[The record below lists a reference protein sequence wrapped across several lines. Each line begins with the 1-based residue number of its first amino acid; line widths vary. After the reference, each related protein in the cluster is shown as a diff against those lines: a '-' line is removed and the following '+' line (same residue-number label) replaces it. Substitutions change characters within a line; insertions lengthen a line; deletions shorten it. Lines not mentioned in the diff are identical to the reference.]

1 MQPLYSIPLLCCLF
15 QSVYAQVPV
24 RPMSDT
30 PAIRPPANRRLNEV
44 VIQATKPVFR
54 QQPYGTIV
62 NVGSSVLTRGSSAL
76 EVLERSPGVF
86 IDRRN
91 NSIALNGKS
100 GVTVMLNGKQVRM
113 PVEQLVTF
121 LNGLRADN
129 IEKIELLT
137 TPPAGYD
144 AEGSAG
150 MINIVLKRNRQHGT
164 SGTASA
170 TAGYGWGEKAVLSLS
185 LAHNTPRAQV
195 YGDYSFSHD
204 RSNMDWHSDATDNVP
219 LMGPAVSY
227 FLSTMRPVQRN
238 HNAGAGVEL
247 HPDSTVTLGASLR
260 YNNSLLNFMTMNKA
274 RYHIL
279 PDSLVLLDATINGPN
294 RWRNV
299 MGSLYLEK
307 RLRRGTQLSA
317 DLDYLRYINDNPSDV
332 QTTLVNT
339 NGKVVREN
347 DSLFAHQ
354 QKGMAHTVIN
364 VGVVKMDYIR
374 QFNPVWKLEAG
385 IKGTYTQSRSVSGI
399 ISLVNGQWV
408 SREETS
414 NNIAMKEA
422 IGAAY
427 VSLNAQLNP
436 LTSLVIGARYE
447 YSLTRMGDRF
457 KNESV
462 ANRKLGKLFPSIFL
476 SRKLNEQSELQ
487 FSFTE
492 RISRPS
498 YNDLASFVAYTDPVS
513 VFTGNPL
520 LKPAITY
527 NLKLGYRY
535 KSYAFSLLGSRDN
548 SPIVHYQIVEVPGS
562 NLLHVSPQNLAWQ
575 NNIALQADL
584 PWKVGNWW
592 NMNYSLAGGW
602 RQFRVEF
609 TRVPAEKAYYW
620 YTINFN
626 ETFQL
631 PQHFSLEVSGWY
643 NGPSYDG
650 SKKYDGFGAVNAG
663 IKKEMKNNSGTLQ
676 LSVTDVFRTN
686 QSHSYYGALTEEAF
700 SLRSHVVF
708 NTESHYSPIFK
719 LTYARSF
726 GGNATKNQRI
736 RQTGASEERERVRSN

>member
-1 MQPLYSIPLLCCLF
+1 M
-15 QSVYAQVPV
+15 PV
-24 RPMSDT
+24 RPTSDT
-30 PAIRPPANRRLNEV
+30 PAMRPPANHQLNEV
-44 VIQATKPVFR
+44 VIQAAKPVFR

-62 NVGSSVLTRGSSAL
+62 NVGSSMLTKGSSAL

-100 GVTVMLNGKQVRM
+100 DVMVMLNGKLIRM

-121 LNGLRADN
+121 LNGLRADD

-150 MINIVLKRNRQHGT
+150 MINIVLKRNRQQGT

-170 TAGYGWGEKAVLSLS
+170 TAGYGWGEKAVLSLN
-185 LAHNTPRAQV
+185 LAHNTPRTQV

-227 FLSTMRPVQRN
+227 AQSTIRPVQRN
-238 HNAGAGVEL
+238 HSAGVGMEIY
-247 HPDSTVTLGASLR
+247 PDSTITLGGSLR
-260 YNNSLLNFMTMNKA
+260 YNNSLLDLTTLNKA
-274 RYHIL
+274 RYKIL
-279 PDSLVLLDATINGPN
+279 PDSLVLLDAAIYGLNH
-294 RWRNV
+294 WQNV

-307 RLRRGTQLSA
+307 RLRRGTQLNT
-317 DLDYLRYINDNPSDV
+317 DLDYLHYINDNPTDV
-332 QTTLVNT
+332 QTTLVNA
-339 NGKVVREN
+339 NGKTVGVN

-354 QKGMAHTVIN
+354 QKGLAHTIIS
-364 VGVVKMDYIR
+364 VGVVKMDYIK
-374 QFNPVWKLEAG
+374 QFSPLWKLEAG
-385 IKGTYTQSRSVSGI
+385 IKGTYTQSSSISGI
-399 ISLVNGQWV
+399 ISLVNGQWI
-408 SREETS
+408 SRSETA

-427 VSLNAQLNP
+427 VSLNVQLNP
-436 LTSLVIGARYE
+436 LTSLAIGARYE
-447 YSLTRMGDRF
+447 YAHTRIDDRL
-457 KNESV
+457 NNQPV
-462 ANRKLGKLFPSIFL
+462 ANRKPGKLFPSIFL

-527 NLKLGYRY
+527 NLKLGYHY
-535 KSYAFSLLGSRDN
+535 KSYAFSLLGSRDDN
-548 SPIVHYQIVEVPGS
+548 PIVRYQIVQVPGS
-562 NLLHVSPQNLAWQ
+562 NLLHVSPQNMVWQ
-575 NNIALQADL
+575 NNIALQADW

-592 NMNYSLAGGW
+592 KMNYSLTGGW

-609 TRVPAEKAYYW
+609 TQVPAEKAYYW
-620 YTINFN
+620 YAINFN

-631 PQHFSLEVSGWY
+631 PLHFSLEVSGWY

-650 SKKYDGFGAVNAG
+650 SKKNDGFGAINTG
-663 IKKEMKNNSGTLQ
+663 IKKELKNNNGTLQ
-676 LSVTDVFRTN
+676 LSVTDVFRTS

-700 SLRSHVVF
+700 SLKSHVVF
-708 NTESHYSPIFK
+708 NAESHYSPIFK

-726 GGNATKNQRI
+726 GGNITKKQRI
-736 RQTGASEERERVRSN
+736 RQTGASEEQERVRSN